1 MRVKAPALVISFAN
15 VTEALAVE
23 NACKA
28 AGLPGRII
36 PVPREITAGCGLAW
50 SAVADIKAH
59 MDRVCNLQ
67 LRHPDLMRN
76 LIKEHEGIVAAIDA
90 RDGERAAAAMRGHL
104 AGILADLPKIEA
116 EHPELF
122 E

>member
-23 NACKA
+23 DACKA

-50 SAVADIKAH
+50 KAAPKPLSIFTTDTPLAQEFSMDSRADIPP
-59 MDRVCNLQ
+59 R
-67 LRHPDLMRN
+67 
-76 LIKEHEGIVAAIDA
+76 
-90 RDGERAAAAMRGHL
+90 
-104 AGILADLPKIEA
+104 EA
-116 EHPELF
+116 P
-122 E
+122 

>member
-28 AGLPGRII
+28 VGLPGRII

-50 SAVADIKAH
+50 KAAPE
-59 MDRVCNLQ
+59 DREML
-67 LRHPDLMRN
+67 
-76 LIKEHEGIVAAIDA
+76 VAALDK
-90 RDGERAAAAMRGHL
+90 
-104 AGILADLPKIEA
+104 AGLTYAGVHIVNL
-116 EHPELF
+116 
-122 E
+122 

>member
-50 SAVADIKAH
+50 KAAPEDREVLLSALDEA
-59 MDRVCNLQ
+59 NL
-67 LRHPDLMRN
+67 RY
-76 LIKEHEGIVAAIDA
+76 EGSY
-90 RDGERAAAAMRGHL
+90 
-104 AGILADLPKIEA
+104 IL
-116 EHPELF
+116 EL
-122 E
+122 

>member
-50 SAVADIKAH
+50 KAAPE
-59 MDRVCNLQ
+59 DRETL
-67 LRHPDLMRN
+67 
-76 LIKEHEGIVAAIDA
+76 VAALDA
-90 RDGERAAAAMRGHL
+90 
-104 AGILADLPKIEA
+104 AGLTYQGVHIGNL
-116 EHPELF
+116 
-122 E
+122 

>member
-50 SAVADIKAH
+50 KAAPE
-59 MDRVCNLQ
+59 DREA
-67 LRHPDLMRN
+67 P
-76 LIKEHEGIVAAIDA
+76 
-90 RDGERAAAAMRGHL
+90 RAALDREARKYS
-104 AGILADLPKIEA
+104 GIYTTKL
-116 EHPELF
+116 
-122 E
+122 

>member
-36 PVPREITAGCGLAW
+36 PVPREITAGCGLGW
-50 SAVADIKAH
+50 KAAPE
-59 MDRVCNLQ
+59 DRETLV
-67 LRHPDLMRN
+67 
-76 LIKEHEGIVAAIDA
+76 DA
-90 RDGERAAAAMRGHL
+90 LDK
-104 AGILADLPKIEA
+104 AGLTYAGVHIAN
-116 EHPELF
+116 H
-122 E
+122 

>member
-50 SAVADIKAH
+50 SAPPEEEAYLAE
-59 MDRVCNLQ
+59 LLAQ
-67 LRHPDLMRN
+67 
-76 LIKEHEGIVAAIDA
+76 
-90 RDGERAAAAMRGHL
+90 
-104 AGILADLPKIEA
+104 AGIRPQHLRVLEV
-116 EHPELF
+116 
-122 E
+122 

>member
-50 SAVADIKAH
+50 KAAPE
-59 MDRVCNLQ
+59 DREVL
-67 LRHPDLMRN
+67 
-76 LIKEHEGIVAAIDA
+76 VAA
-90 RDGERAAAAMRGHL
+90 L
-104 AGILADLPKIEA
+104 NKAGLTYQGVHIVNL
-116 EHPELF
+116 
-122 E
+122 

>member
-36 PVPREITAGCGLAW
+36 PVPREITAGCGRAW
-50 SAVADIKAH
+50 KAAPG
-59 MDRVCNLQ
+59 DRETLVDALDKAGLTHAGVHIVNL
-67 LRHPDLMRN
+67 
-76 LIKEHEGIVAAIDA
+76 E
-90 RDGERAAAAMRGHL
+90 
-104 AGILADLPKIEA
+104 
-116 EHPELF
+116 F
-122 E
+122 